1 MGTKSLHTKIDLLEH
16 RIIEQEKEIEA
27 LKIRVNFFSE
37 GLEER
42 LDAAVTKVIGGGLE
56 VAVQPTTDQLLK
68 DHFTHDS

>member
-1 MGTKSLHTKIDLLEH
+1 VGTKSLHTKIDLLAH
-16 RIIEQEKEIEA
+16 YIKEQQKEIDA
-27 LKIRVNFFSE
+27 LNIRVNFFSD

-42 LDAAVTKVIGGGLE
+42 LDAALTKVIGGGLE